1 MRRLLL
7 TTGTALMAI
16 VLSVSVVLAA
26 PPSWANNDH
35 GKAVSDVARAVDFV
49 SGRAHGEAVSALAR
63 THGKEVS
70 AAARARAADRAAAGK
85 ANGSEK
91 SAAGKAK
98 NAEKSEPGRLKDAEG
113 DDAGD
118 AETDDGGTE

>member
-7 TTGTALMAI
+7 TTGAALMAI
-16 VLSVSVVLAA
+16 ALSVPVVLAV

-70 AAARARAADRAAAGK
+70 AAARARAAERAAAGK
-85 ANGSEK
+85 TNGSEK

-98 NAEKSEPGRLKDAEG
+98 AAEKSEPGRLKDTEG
-113 DDAGD
+113 DE
-118 AETDDGGTE
+118 AEDGGTEDGGTE